1 MSKKFEVTMV
11 ETLIHTFTVEVE
23 SENEVAQA
31 ANEMF
36 VQAEQLSDLEDYNSV
51 VSLREVED
59 AQPL

>member
-51 VSLREVED
+51 VILREVED

>member
-23 SENEVAQA
+23 SENDVDQA

-36 VQAEQLSDLEDYNSV
+36 TQAEKLSDLEDYNSV